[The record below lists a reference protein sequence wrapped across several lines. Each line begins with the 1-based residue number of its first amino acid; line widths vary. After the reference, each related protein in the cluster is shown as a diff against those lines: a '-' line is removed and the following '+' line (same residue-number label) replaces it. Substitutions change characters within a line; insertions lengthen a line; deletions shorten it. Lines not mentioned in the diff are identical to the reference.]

1 MKITDFT
8 KQDAI
13 HMANLLA
20 IVTHSNKLIDAM
32 RVAGIHMTGNA
43 VASKEETL
51 AWAKELATH
60 MAIEIQGSMKK
71 EEDKKA
77 SPAPAKMTKLPPL
90 PPKKKKK

>member
-1 MKITDFT
+1 MKITNFT

-20 IVTHSNKLIDAM
+20 LVTHSNKLIDAM

-51 AWAKELATH
+51 AWVKQLAQL
-60 MAIEIQGSMKK
+60 MAVEIQSQA
-71 EEDKKA
+71 KA
-77 SPAPAKMTKLPPL
+77 SKPEAPKPKAEPVKKVAS
-90 PPKKKKK
+90 KKKGK